1 MTGDTIR
8 REDLIEWSGLPVGK
22 TCALCGNGP
31 GAGRVKWW
39 KEADKPGSA
48 RWVCGACY
56 ADLNGSAAE
65 ATPATTP
72 THRGPSPTPATT
84 AKYAAV
90 PDAMKRERRWVTWQ
104 YEIRDGK
111 KTKVPHTPGKGQ
123 AKSTDPETWVTFE
136 EACQAEEFYSGIGFV
151 LGDGWLGLD
160 ADHVRDPDT
169 GEWLPGILDEIKSVQ
184 SYAELSPSRSGAHV
198 ITFGTKPGDRSRA
211 AGEVWEMYDRGRFFT
226 VTGDHIPGTPLDV
239 REPAPGS
246 LEAIYEQ
253 IGRTKEMQQAPR
265 AKTPTPRSTAAP
277 DLTDAEIIEKC
288 QSADNAAK
296 FNALWRGDISGYGSH
311 SEADLALC
319 SILAFYSQ
327 DPAQLERLVRQSGLY
342 REKWDRTDYVTRT
355 ISKALQGVRET
366 WSPGRR
372 DALKTYIRQEG
383 EPEPEETRH
392 EDLGALPPKEVFSSV
407 NPKSGA
413 VSLIYTTIADW
424 IIATLKTISYRRTI
438 YVYDRGRGIYREND
452 GDIEQLVQEIADRC
466 GFTGRIS
473 TAKREVISYILD
485 QEIAR
490 EYPFNSYPGIPCAN
504 GVVVF
509 DFETGTRSLVP
520 HSPEY
525 RFTYRL
531 PVIYDPTADPTEIRQ
546 VLASWAD
553 EGAYEILLQIPA
565 QAILQAA
572 LVRKPF
578 KKSYIIHGDSNAGK
592 SSYLELNRRTF
603 GNENIARVM
612 LQQIGSDR
620 FCLANLEGKLF
631 NIYDD
636 LDDVPL
642 QNSSVLK
649 AITGDDMHYVEK
661 KGRDAYE
668 ARIFCVHVFTCN
680 RPPSTPD
687 RVQNDAAFWN
697 RWEFVTFSNYFEV
710 NPKWHDEVFTPETC
724 SAYFNLVL
732 DVVAS
737 TYQTGRLPV
746 NSSAYEVRDA
756 WQTNSDPLYRFI
768 TENMD
773 RSEAGY
779 VLKDD
784 AYRGFLNFAR
794 TENVP
799 PSKIPPTLETFAK
812 AIFKYGFAPARVRV
826 DGARVQVFRG
836 YAWKSSSQYK
846 PGGATNATLQGG
858 A

>member
-1 MTGDTIR
+1 VIDDATREPMTYYRGEMIPR
-8 REDLIEWSGLPVGK
+8 SEYERIKASEHI
-22 TCALCGNGP
+22 
-31 GAGRVKWW
+31 
-39 KEADKPGSA
+39 
-48 RWVCGACY
+48 
-56 ADLNGSAAE
+56 
-65 ATPATTP
+65 TP
-72 THRGPSPTPATT
+72 TPPRPAP
-84 AKYAAV
+84 AKYAAI
-90 PDAMKRERRWVTWQ
+90 PAAMREAKRWVTWQ
-104 YEIRDGK
+104 YEIREGK

-123 AKSTDPETWVTFE
+123 AKTTDPTTWGTFE
-136 EACQAEEFYSGIGFV
+136 EACRAAEYYSGIGFV

-160 ADHVRDPDT
+160 ADHVRDLDT

-184 SYAELSPSRSGAHV
+184 SYAEISPSRSGAHV
-198 ITFGTKPGDRSRA
+198 ITFGTKPGDRCRA
-211 AGEVWEMYDRGRFFT
+211 KGEVWEMYDRGRFFT

-265 AKTPTPRSTAAP
+265 AKTPTKQSRP
-277 DLTDAEIIEKC
+277 DTVELTDEEIIEKC
-288 QSADNAAK
+288 QNAANAAK
-296 FNALWRGDISGYGSH
+296 FNALWRGDIAGYASH

-319 SILAFYSQ
+319 NILAFYTQ
-327 DPAQLERLVRQSGLY
+327 DPAQLERLIRQSGLY

-355 ISKALQGVRET
+355 IDTALQACRET

-372 DALKTYIRQEG
+372 DRLKTYIRQKEDAAGPEQERREG
-383 EPEPEETRH
+383 PGT
-392 EDLGALPPKEVFSSV
+392 LPPNEVFSSV
-407 NPKSGA
+407 NPKTGA
-413 VSLIYTTIADW
+413 VSLIYSTIADW
-424 IIATLKTISYRRTI
+424 IIATLKTITYRRTI
-438 YVYDRGRGIYREND
+438 YVYDRGRGIYRAND

-531 PVIYDPTADPTEIRQ
+531 PVIYDPAADPTEIRQ

-553 EGAYEILLQIPA
+553 EGRYDVLLQIPA
-565 QAILQAA
+565 QAILQA
-572 LVRKPF
+572 VVTGKPF
-578 KKSYIIHGDSNAGK
+578 KKSYIIHGDTNGGK
-592 SSYLELNRRTF
+592 SSYIELIRRTF
-603 GNENIARVM
+603 GSENIARVM
-612 LQQIGSDR
+612 LQQIGTDR

-649 AITGDDMHYVEK
+649 AITGDDTHYVEK
-661 KGRDAYE
+661 KGIDAYE
-668 ARIFCVHVFTCN
+668 ARIFAVHLYTCN
-680 RPPSTPD
+680 RPPSTPE
-687 RVQNDAAFWN
+687 RVQNDAAFWG
-697 RWEFVTFSNYFEV
+697 RWEFITFPNYFEV
-710 NPKWHDEVFTPETC
+710 NPKWYDQVLTPATC

-732 DVVAS
+732 EMALS
-737 TYQTGRLPV
+737 IYRAGELPV
-746 NSSAYEVRDA
+746 NSSAYEVRDS
-756 WQTNSDPLYRFI
+756 WQTNSDPLYRFV

-784 AYRGFLNFAR
+784 AYSGFLNFAR

-799 PSKIPPTLETFAK
+799 PSKIPPTPETFAK

-836 YAWKSSSQYK
+836 YAWKSTSQYK